1 MKIMNGGVKMGK
13 ERKNAVEAME
23 SMMTPESVQR
33 ARIKAE
39 QEIMTIKLGLLR
51 EKRGLKQNEINNFS
65 QTSVSRLEKRKDIK
79 ISTLAEY
86 LNSLG
91 MGLEIKTYPKD
102 KTIKLKEEVL
112 LKI

>member
-1 MKIMNGGVKMGK
+1 MTK
-13 ERKNAVEAME
+13 RAKNAIEAME
-23 SMMTPESVQR
+23 SMMSSESVQR
-33 ARIKAE
+33 ARMRAE
-39 QEIMTIKLGLLR
+39 QEILAIKLGQLR
-51 EKRGLKQNEINNFS
+51 ERRGLKQNEVENFS
-65 QTSVSRLEKRKDIK
+65 QTSVSRLEKRRDIK

-102 KTIKLKEEVL
+102 KSVELKEEVL

>member
-1 MKIMNGGVKMGK
+1 MAKKTR
-13 ERKNAVEAME
+13 EAVDVMEAMM
-23 SMMTPESVQR
+23 SPESAQR
-33 ARIKAE
+33 ARMKAE
-39 QEIMTIKLGLLR
+39 QEILAIKLGQLR
-51 EKRGLKQNEINNFS
+51 EKRGLKQNEIDNFS
-65 QTSVSRLEKRKDIK
+65 QTSVSRLEKRRDIK

-102 KTIKLKEEVL
+102 KRVKAEEEVL